1 MAAEKAAEAALT
13 ARDEALA
20 VRDKARKEV
29 FWLRNEAR
37 QIVSHVPERLG
48 TNEPYSLWACQEP
61 STQSFFYE
69 VC

>member
-13 ARDEALA
+13 TRDEALA

-48 TNEPYSLWACQEP
+48 TYDQRVVAAVKSILDTPHA
-61 STQSFFYE
+61 
-69 VC
+69 